1 MIASVPEN
9 IRHKLAL
16 LPDQPGCYLMKN
28 QDGKIIYVGKAKVL
42 KNRVRSY
49 FTGSHDGKTQRLVS
63 EIRDFEYIVTA
74 SNMEALILECN
85 LIKKHSPRYNV
96 LLKDDKTYPYIKITN
111 EEHPRLEVTR
121 KVAGDKAKYYGP
133 YPNAYAAHETK
144 KLLDRLYP
152 LRKCRTMPPKVCLYY
167 HIGQCAAPC
176 EFEVPPE
183 TYRDMLND
191 IQRFLGGGHREIRKE
206 IEKKMHEAAENLEF
220 ERAREFRDQIASI
233 DAVTQQQKIT
243 TLDRVDRDIF
253 GYAVDKGWM
262 CVQVLY
268 MRQGKM
274 IERHASVF
282 PYYGEEYDDFLSFVT
297 QYYSNNP
304 AIPREVLLPAAPG
317 TALPD
322 EEAPDEEAEE
332 GGEPEK
338 AGAAGE
344 ADDEDDEA
352 AAEEGAGGADEAADE
367 EADDAADEGSRED
380 WAGEED
386 DVDGE
391 DGAFGEA
398 DDEDDE
404 AAVEEGA
411 GGADEEADDAA
422 DDAENADAENA
433 DAVEGAVRSTGDLK
447 ETLETWLG
455 VKLHIPRRGRKKKLV
470 GMAVKNARMALD
482 EKFRLIERDEARTVK
497 AVENLG
503 EYLGT
508 GPIHRI
514 EAFDNSNI
522 QGSDPVSAMV
532 VFTDGK
538 PDKKEYRKYKV
549 KTVQGPDDYETM
561 REVVRRRYERVL
573 KEGLPL
579 PDLIVID
586 GGRGHISAAAD
597 VLENELGLFLPVCG
611 LVKDA
616 KHKTAELMA
625 GDPPQVVP
633 LPRDS
638 QEFYLL
644 QRIQDEVHR
653 FAITFHRE
661 IRGKSMVASQLDAI
675 PGIGEKRRKQL
686 LKHFGSLKKIRE
698 AAVEDFRPLGI
709 GDKLAGTIL
718 RALRQEEPTDS
729 ASDPD
734 PSQDPSPGPSTGAE
748 QETNP

>member
-49 FTGSHDGKTQRLVS
+49 FTGSHNGKTQRLVS

-121 KVAGDKAKYYGP
+121 KVVGDKAKYYGP

-167 HIGQCAAPC
+167 HIGQCVAPC
-176 EFEVPPE
+176 EFDVPPE
-183 TYRDMLND
+183 TYRDMLTD
-191 IQRFLGGGHREIRKE
+191 IQRFLSGGHREIRKE

-233 DAVTQQQKIT
+233 DAVLEQQKIT
-243 TLDRVDRDIF
+243 TLDRVDRDVF

-297 QYYSNNP
+297 QYYSSNP

-317 TALPD
+317 T
-322 EEAPDEEAEE
+322 EV
-332 GGEPEK
+332 
-338 AGAAGE
+338 AGE
-344 ADDEDDEA
+344 ETEA
-352 AAEEGAGGADEAADE
+352 AAGQAVEADGADAGTADGTELIVAAD
-367 EADDAADEGSRED
+367 A
-380 WAGEED
+380 
-386 DVDGE
+386 
-391 DGAFGEA
+391 
-398 DDEDDE
+398 
-404 AAVEEGA
+404 
-411 GGADEEADDAA
+411 AA
-422 DDAENADAENA
+422 DDALAGIDEIGEINEEAFGDEAEDDEDSAEEAAEEADREAA
-433 DAVEGAVRSTGDLK
+433 EGAVRSTGDLK
-447 ETLETWLG
+447 ELLETWLG
-455 VKLHIPRRGRKKKLV
+455 IKAHIPRRGRKRKMV
-470 GMAVKNARMALD
+470 AMAEKNARMSLD

-508 GPIHRI
+508 GPIRRI

-579 PDLIVID
+579 PDLVVID

-661 IRGKSMVASQLDAI
+661 IRGKSMVVSQLDAI

-709 GDKLAGTIL
+709 GDKLATTIL
-718 RALRQEEPTDS
+718 RALRQEDGPAGSEAGPD
-729 ASDPD
+729 ADP
-734 PSQDPSPGPSTGAE
+734 PAE
-748 QETNP
+748 